1 MRDQICSDHSNI
13 IMSKNINTFRTA
25 SIIIISAGYGW
36 AGGHYIPPDSSPQ
49 AYLFQII
56 IILVLLILGT
66 GYLGL
71 SEEEKLKKHWS
82 IRGLTIFSIL
92 SLVINVGNII
102 HGAMNKSSNRFG
114 SHNSAADLI
123 PIGIILTGT
132 ILWLGAFYMSA
143 ESDKRMLK
151 HDR

>member
-1 MRDQICSDHSNI
+1 MN
-13 IMSKNINTFRTA
+13 KNMNDCRIA

-36 AGGHYIPPDSSPQ
+36 AGGHYIPPDSSLI
-49 AYLFQII
+49 AYLFQL
-56 IILVLLILGT
+56 IILSVLLILGT

-102 HGAMNKSSNRFG
+102 HGAMNKSSNR
-114 SHNSAADLI
+114 
-123 PIGIILTGT
+123 
-132 ILWLGAFYMSA
+132 
-143 ESDKRMLK
+143 
-151 HDR
+151 